1 MRRTFSA
8 CGRLSWL
15 GAIPLFVIGAAG
27 CDERIY
33 EIDLK
38 PHGDT
43 IERHLTLKRAD
54 LPNHMPKSLTA
65 DDRPEVERIARAY
78 HATTPSLPR
87 RDPAFSGVFGS
98 VLPQDVG
105 GDGHYVRYESPLG
118 RVWIYVERFRGN
130 DNIYSSLETRRK
142 AVDQVVDLIVG
153 WLESELHGLP
163 EWPKLRTFLDE
174 QFRVDLQNL
183 SLLVWSTNVRSI
195 FESTDSLAEVAVR
208 AAQYLVERNYFSYE
222 ELPALR
228 RETEDAMQRGN
239 ATSLSARILRLI
251 VARAGG
257 SETRWKQSLGF
268 LSDSTKA
275 QASWHRYFWQSP
287 YVKKRLA
294 DIGLEHR
301 QVLGSKPAA
310 GTMTQ
315 PGSTSNAAEPKPLV
329 SAAWEEEKERTL
341 FEELIQHAFP
351 FNSHFLSDE
360 SRVRASLETPRKPF
374 WTNGQ
379 WTAEQRR
386 VEWST
391 LIAELPK
398 PNRDASV
405 PSFEWPT
412 LCFAAWDEP
421 NEEQQKK
428 QFGNVGLTGHALLD
442 YCTWYAGL
450 SALEKREWEAFLPSV
465 KKGEQPAI
473 RLKAF
478 RFSNERADRKND
490 QSVAS
495 DGAGIIQ
502 GVIYP
507 EKR

>member
-1 MRRTFSA
+1 
-8 CGRLSWL
+8 
-15 GAIPLFVIGAAG
+15 
-27 CDERIY
+27 
-33 EIDLK
+33 
-38 PHGDT
+38 
-43 IERHLTLKRAD
+43 
-54 LPNHMPKSLTA
+54 
-65 DDRPEVERIARAY
+65 
-78 HATTPSLPR
+78 
-87 RDPAFSGVFGS
+87 
-98 VLPQDVG
+98 
-105 GDGHYVRYESPLG
+105 
-118 RVWIYVERFRGN
+118 
-130 DNIYSSLETRRK
+130 
-142 AVDQVVDLIVG
+142 
-153 WLESELHGLP
+153 
-163 EWPKLRTFLDE
+163 
-174 QFRVDLQNL
+174 
-183 SLLVWSTNVRSI
+183 
-195 FESTDSLAEVAVR
+195 
-208 AAQYLVERNYFSYE
+208 
-222 ELPALR
+222 
-228 RETEDAMQRGN
+228 
-239 ATSLSARILRLI
+239 